1 MVKFLD
7 VPVDDIPWER
17 QGRRGRVSYPIL
29 KSFLETRKICV
40 ILDRTGMQQSF
51 QGLYSCLRSYITT
64 HEMPIKIFSSDGEI
78 YLMRLD
84 IDKDGND
91 IENWKEEQTTEG
103 AAGAEKNVASEPVTA
118 AVAKTRKK
126 TEKKKTTK

>member
-1 MVKFLD
+1 MVKFVD
-7 VPVDDIPWER
+7 VAVDDIPWER

-51 QGLYSCLRSYITT
+51 QGLYSCLRSYIGT
-64 HEMPIKIFSSDGEI
+64 HEMPIKIFSSAGEI

-91 IENWKEEQTTEG
+91 IENWQELGTTEG
-103 AAGAEKNVASEPVTA
+103 ASGSERDVP
-118 AVAKTRKK
+118 AVPITPKSAKARKK
-126 TEKKKTTK
+126 VEKGKTTK